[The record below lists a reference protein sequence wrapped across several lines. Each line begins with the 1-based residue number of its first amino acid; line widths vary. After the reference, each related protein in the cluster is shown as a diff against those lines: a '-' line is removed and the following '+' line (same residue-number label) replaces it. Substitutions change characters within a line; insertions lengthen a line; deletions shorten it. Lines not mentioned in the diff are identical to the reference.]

1 MSLTAEFEKN
11 PITFLRN
18 HALPP
23 PDGMARGAVIKSWGG
38 GSADIREGNNKG
50 TISLTQSEMTRVFSS
65 IQKHPILPGALTV
78 SLSPTR
84 TSADDF
90 PKRH

>member
-38 GSADIREGNNKG
+38 AVPTFGKG
-50 TISLTQSEMTRVFSS
+50 TIKAPF
-65 IQKHPILPGALTV
+65 
-78 SLSPTR
+78 LSHNR
-84 TSADDF
+84 
-90 PKRH
+90 K